1 MDGMEQWP
9 EEAKE
14 YIKRLEQKI
23 DALMRELESVT
34 AAFAE
39 YKKRHPPNTGV
50 KNGKPYHFKSPARSK
65 TSKKPGAKKGHAPHV
80 RPPPEHI
87 DDVRSVPVD
96 VCPVCGGS
104 ELSDV
109 QETRERTYED
119 IPLPRPVA
127 IKLLIERRYCRHC
140 HQLVEAL
147 FPDVLPGARL
157 SLRVMLIVTWLK
169 IRYRMTVEAIPDVLE
184 TLFGLHISTG
194 EVIHILDQVARTF
207 GPYYDQLVEQVR
219 DAPARYIDETSW
231 RINGDTA
238 YLWGFVSQGE
248 ALYRIASSRS
258 HKVPL
263 DVLGTDHAGVDV
275 HDRFS
280 AYKTLAR
287 KTNTLQQD
295 CWAHIITN
303 AEELAH
309 FYGDEGD
316 HIYEVVQKT
325 YRDAKAYDHHGTD
338 DDIESLF
345 QRMADRLTRPY
356 TSHHCHR
363 FVMNLLKEKDNL
375 FEFVKNPQVDGTNN
389 AAERALRPPV
399 VARKISGGNRSVK
412 GAKTYEVLL
421 SVVQTLHQ
429 HGKNLVEHGPD
440 ILLASDG

>member
-1 MDGMEQWP
+1 M
-9 EEAKE
+9 
-14 YIKRLEQKI
+14 
-23 DALMRELESVT
+23 V
-34 AAFAE
+34 
-39 YKKRHPPNTGV
+39 
-50 KNGKPYHFKSPARSK
+50 
-65 TSKKPGAKKGHAPHV
+65 
-80 RPPPEHI
+80 
-87 DDVRSVPVD
+87 
-96 VCPVCGGS
+96 
-104 ELSDV
+104 
-109 QETRERTYED
+109 
-119 IPLPRPVA
+119 
-127 IKLLIERRYCRHC
+127 
-140 HQLVEAL
+140 
-147 FPDVLPGARL
+147 PDVLPGARL
-157 SLRVMLIVTWLK
+157 SLRVMLIVTWFK
-169 IRYRMTVEAIPDVLE
+169 IRHRMTVEAIPDVLE

-219 DAPARYIDETSW
+219 EAPARYIDETSW

-238 YLWGFVSQGE
+238 YLWGFVSQGM

-258 HKVPL
+258 HEVPL

-287 KTNTLQQD
+287 KTSHLQQD

-316 HIYEVVQKT
+316 HIYQVVKQI
-325 YRDAKAYDHHGTD
+325 YQDAKAYGHHGTD
-338 DDIESLF
+338 DDIESLYH
-345 QRMADRLTRPY
+345 RMADRLTRPY

-399 VARKISGGNRSVK
+399 IARKISGGNRSVK